1 MTNDIIQF
9 ILLLVKFQLDKCL
22 MIFLFRKC
30 KDFFLICLFISKIS
44 SIKNEKC
51 TF

>member
-30 KDFFLICLFISKIS
+30 KDFADKFFY
-44 SIKNEKC
+44 IKYDKKM
-51 TF
+51 FK